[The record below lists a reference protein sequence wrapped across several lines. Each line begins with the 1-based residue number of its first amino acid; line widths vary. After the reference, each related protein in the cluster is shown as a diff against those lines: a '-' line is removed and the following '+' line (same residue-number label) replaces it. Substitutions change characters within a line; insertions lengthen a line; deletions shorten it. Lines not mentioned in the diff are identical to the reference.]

1 MSVLQAR
8 LATIYADLGSGHLQ
22 EAGQQVDELM
32 QAHADLPEVRRAQA
46 AWLQLSGR
54 ADEAI
59 DAMRSAVALAPDDA
73 GLHVALGQVQA
84 SAGRIED
91 AIVSFRM
98 ACDRQP
104 GSADAWYALG
114 ATLYGS
120 DRHAEALPALDRA
133 HALVPAQAVVT
144 TVLADAL
151 FLLGR
156 CEEALVHFE
165 GLARELPP
173 DPMRTLR
180 IAQCHR
186 GLGDP
191 VRALQ
196 AAKTGPT
203 DAFAPLW
210 LEIGGLHEDLG
221 DAEAAHA
228 AYAHAHAL
236 QPDWAEPVSALIG
249 LRREATADVVLD
261 AAHALLGQPDL
272 PARSR
277 ALLHHALGKRA
288 DRLGACDEAAAH
300 WREANRLR
308 RAGDGAL
315 DRAAY
320 RARIDTLI
328 ARTADGVRASP
339 GDAAMSSPRALFVV
353 GMPRSGTTLVEQI
366 LAAHPMAH
374 GCGELTVFTAFG
386 TTLPDA
392 PFTQDDGTLADLAAR
407 WHAAVRRTAPD
418 AGAQDGVALAID
430 KHPLN
435 LEQLAL
441 IAAALPDARVVWC
454 RRDPRDVAL
463 SIYTES
469 FAPEATYATDLD
481 DIRFLMTE
489 QARLMRHWREVL
501 PLPIH
506 DIRYEHLVDEPEA
519 QARRLLDFAGLP
531 WHDDCLR
538 FHANTRPVQTLSRWQ
553 VRQPIHRGAIGR
565 WRRYA
570 DWFEGWPDDRAEGGV
585 DGGADEA

>member
-8 LATIYADLGSGHLQ
+8 LATIYADLGSGRLQ
-22 EAGQQVDELM
+22 KAGQQVDDLM
-32 QAHADLPEVRRAQA
+32 RAHSDLPEVRRAQA

-59 DAMRSAVALAPDDA
+59 GAMRSAVALAPDDA
-73 GLHVALGQVQA
+73 GFQVALGQVQA

-91 AIVSFRM
+91 AIASFRM

-104 GSADAWYALG
+104 GSADAWYLLG

-120 DRHAEALPALDRA
+120 DRTAEALPALDRA
-133 HALVPAQAVVT
+133 HALVPAQAMVT
-144 TVLADAL
+144 AVLADAL

-165 GLARELPP
+165 GLAREGPP

-191 VRALQ
+191 LRALQ
-196 AAKTGPT
+196 AAMAGPT

-228 AYAHAHAL
+228 AYARAHAL

-249 LRREATADVVLD
+249 LRREATADAVLD

-277 ALLHHALGKRA
+277 ALLHYALGKRA
-288 DRLGACDEAAAH
+288 DRLGACGEAAAH

-315 DRAAY
+315 DRAAH

-328 ARTADGVRASP
+328 ARTANGVRARP
-339 GDAAMSSPRALFVV
+339 GAAAVSSPRPLFVV

-392 PFTQDDGTLADLAAR
+392 PFTQNDGTLADLAAR
-407 WHAAVRRTAPD
+407 WHAAVRRTAPAD
-418 AGAQDGVALAID
+418 LVLAID

-463 SIYTES
+463 SIYAES

-481 DIRFLMTE
+481 DIRFLMLE

-501 PLPIH
+501 PLPVLEM
-506 DIRYEHLVDEPEA
+506 RYEALVAAPEA
-519 QARRLLDFAGLP
+519 QARRLLDFTGLP

-538 FHANTRPVQTLSRWQ
+538 FHANTRPVQTHSRWQ

-570 DWFEGWPDDRAEGGV
+570 DWFEGWPDDWAEGGV
-585 DGGADEA
+585 AGGADKV

>member
-8 LATIYADLGSGHLQ
+8 LATIYADLGSGRLQ
-22 EAGQQVDELM
+22 DAGQSVGDLM
-32 QAHADLPEVRRAQA
+32 QAHSDQPEVRRAQA

-54 ADEAI
+54 IDEAI
-59 DAMRSAVALAPDDA
+59 GAMRSAVALAPDDA
-73 GLHVALGQVQA
+73 GLHRALGQVLA
-84 SAGRIED
+84 SANRIDD
-91 AIVSFRM
+91 AIASFRM
-98 ACDRQP
+98 ACERQP
-104 GSADAWYALG
+104 DSAEAWYLLG

-120 DRHAEALPALDRA
+120 GRDAEALPALHRA
-133 HALVPAQAVVT
+133 HALVPAQAT
-144 TVLADAL
+144 ITAVLADAL

-156 CEEALVHFE
+156 REEALVHLE
-165 GLARELPP
+165 RLARDGPA
-173 DPMRTLR
+173 DPLRTLR

-196 AAKTGPT
+196 VAMAGPT

-221 DAEAAHA
+221 DAGAAHA

-236 QPDWAEPVSALIG
+236 QPAWAEPVSALIG
-249 LRREATADVVLD
+249 LRREATPDAVLG
-261 AAHALLGQPDL
+261 AARALLGQPDL

-277 ALLHHALGKRA
+277 ALLHHVLGRRA
-288 DRLGACDEAAAH
+288 DRLDACDEAAAH

-308 RAGDGAL
+308 RASDGAL
-315 DRAAY
+315 DRSAH

-328 ARTADGVRASP
+328 ARTADGVRARP
-339 GDAAMSSPRALFVV
+339 GDGIVSPPRPLFVV
-353 GMPRSGTTLVEQI
+353 GMPRSGTTLVERI

-374 GCGELTVFTAFG
+374 GCGELPVFTAVG
-386 TTLPDA
+386 TTLTDA
-392 PFTQDDGTLADLAAR
+392 PFTQDDETLADLAAR

-463 SIYTES
+463 SIFAES

-481 DIRFLMTE
+481 DIRFLMQE
-489 QARLMRHWREVL
+489 QARLMRHWRGVL
-501 PLPIH
+501 ALPVLEM
-506 DIRYEHLVDEPEA
+506 RYEALVAAPDA

-538 FHANTRPVQTLSRWQ
+538 FHANTRPVQTHSRWQ

-570 DWFEGWPDDRAEGGV
+570 DWFEGWPGDRA
-585 DGGADEA
+585 DDGADEA

>member
-1 MSVLQAR
+1 MSALQAR
-8 LATIYADLGSGHLQ
+8 LATIYADLGGGRLQ
-22 EAGQQVDELM
+22 EAGQQVDDLM
-32 QAHADLPEVRRAQA
+32 QAHSELPEVRRAQA

-54 ADEAI
+54 GDEAI
-59 DAMRSAVALAPDDA
+59 DAMRAAVALAPEDA

-84 SAGRIED
+84 SAGQLDVAIE
-91 AIVSFRM
+91 SFRA
-98 ACDRQP
+98 ACSRLP
-104 GSADAWYALG
+104 GSAEAWYLLG
-114 ATLYGS
+114 ATLHGRGRS
-120 DRHAEALPALDRA
+120 AEALPALERA
-133 HALVPAQAVVT
+133 HALLPSQAMVRM
-144 TVLADAL
+144 VLADAL

-156 CEEALVHFE
+156 CEDALVHFE
-165 GLARELPP
+165 RLARELPP

-191 VRALQ
+191 LRALQ
-196 AAKTGPT
+196 VATAGPT

-221 DAEAAHA
+221 DAESAHA
-228 AYAHAHAL
+228 AYTRAIAL
-236 QPDWAEPVSALIG
+236 QPGWAEPVSALIG
-249 LRREATADVVLD
+249 LRRQATPDPVLD
-261 AAHALLGQPDL
+261 AAHALLGQPAL

-277 ALLHHALGKRA
+277 ALLHHALGKRV
-288 DRLGACDEAAAH
+288 DRLDACGDAAAH

-308 RAGDGAL
+308 RAEDGAL
-315 DRAAY
+315 DRTAHS
-320 RARIDTLI
+320 ARIDTLI
-328 ARTADGVRASP
+328 ARTVDGMRARP
-339 GDAAMSSPRALFVV
+339 GDGAVSSPRPLFVV
-353 GMPRSGTTLVEQI
+353 GMPRSGTTLVERI

-386 TTLPDA
+386 TALPDA
-392 PFTQDDGTLADLAAR
+392 PFTQDEARLADLAAR
-407 WHAAVRRTAPD
+407 WHAAVRRTAAVGD
-418 AGAQDGVALAID
+418 AQGGIALAID
-430 KHPLN
+430 KHPFN

-463 SIYTES
+463 SIYAES

-481 DIRFLMTE
+481 DIRFLMRE

-501 PLPIH
+501 PLPVLEM
-506 DIRYEHLVDEPEA
+506 RYEALVAAPEA

-538 FHANTRPVQTLSRWQ
+538 FHASPRPVQTHSRWQ

-570 DWFEGWPDDRAEGGV
+570 DWFEDWSDDRPE
-585 DGGADEA
+585 GGADEA

>member
-1 MSVLQAR
+1 MSELAPR
-8 LATIYADLGSGHLQ
+8 LATIYADLGAGRLQ
-22 EAGQQVDELM
+22 EAGLQVDDLM
-32 QAHADLPEVRRAQA
+32 QAHSDLPEVRRAQA

-54 ADEAI
+54 VDEAI
-59 DAMRSAVALAPDDA
+59 GAMHSAVALAPDDA
-73 GLHVALGQVQA
+73 GLHVALGRVQA

-91 AIVSFRM
+91 AIASFRM

-104 GSADAWYALG
+104 GSADAWYLLG

-120 DRHAEALPALDRA
+120 GRTAEALPALDRA
-133 HALVPAQAVVT
+133 HALVPAQAMVT
-144 TVLADAL
+144 AVLADTL

-165 GLARELPP
+165 HLAQVLPP

-191 VRALQ
+191 RRALQ
-196 AAKTGPT
+196 VAMAGST

-221 DAEAAHA
+221 DAESAHA

-249 LRREATADVVLD
+249 LRREVTPDAVLD

-288 DRLGACDEAAAH
+288 DRLDACAEAAAH

-308 RAGDGAL
+308 RADDGAL

-320 RARIDTLI
+320 SARIDTLI
-328 ARTADGVRASP
+328 ARTADGLRAKP
-339 GDAAMSSPRALFVV
+339 GDGTLSAPRPLFVV
-353 GMPRSGTTLVEQI
+353 GMPRSGTTLVERI

-386 TTLPDA
+386 ATLPDA

-407 WHAAVRRTAPD
+407 WHAAVRRTMPE
-418 AGAQDGVALAID
+418 AGVQGGIALAID

-454 RRDPRDVAL
+454 RRDARDVAL
-463 SIYTES
+463 SIYAES
-469 FAPEATYATDLD
+469 FAPEAPYATDLD
-481 DIRFLMTE
+481 DIRFLMAE

-506 DIRYEHLVDEPEA
+506 DIRYEHLVDDPEI
-519 QARRLLDFAGLP
+519 QTRRLLHFAGLP

-538 FHANTRPVQTLSRWQ
+538 FHANPRPVQTHSRWQ

-570 DWFEGWPDDRAEGGV
+570 DWFEGWPDGRA

>member
-1 MSVLQAR
+1 MSVLQER
-8 LATIYADLGSGHLQ
+8 LATIYADLGNGRLQ
-22 EAGQQVDELM
+22 KAGQQVDELM
-32 QAHADLPEVRRAQA
+32 QAHSGLPEVRRAQA

-91 AIVSFRM
+91 AIASFRM
-98 ACDRQP
+98 ACERQP
-104 GSADAWYALG
+104 DSADACYLLG

-120 DRHAEALPALDRA
+120 GRTAEALPALERA
-133 HALVPAQAVVT
+133 HALLPSQAMVRM
-144 TVLADAL
+144 VLADAL

-156 CEEALVHFE
+156 FEDALVHFE
-165 GLARELPP
+165 RLARELPP

-191 VRALQ
+191 LRALQ
-196 AAKTGPT
+196 VAMAGPT

-249 LRREATADVVLD
+249 LRREATPDAVRD
-261 AAHALLGQPDL
+261 AAQALLGRPDL

-288 DRLGACDEAAAH
+288 DRLGVCSEAAAH

-308 RAGDGAL
+308 RADDGAL
-315 DRAAY
+315 DRVAHS
-320 RARIDTLI
+320 ARIDTLI
-328 ARTADGVRASP
+328 ARTADGVRARP
-339 GDAAMSSPRALFVV
+339 GDGVVSAPRPLFVV
-353 GMPRSGTTLVEQI
+353 GMPRSGTTLVERI
-366 LAAHPMAH
+366 LAAHPRAH

-386 TTLPDA
+386 TALPDA
-392 PFTQDDGTLADLAAR
+392 PFTQDDRTLADLAAR
-407 WHAAVRRTAPD
+407 WHAAVRRTVPAD
-418 AGAQDGVALAID
+418 LAQDGIALAID
-430 KHPLN
+430 KHPFN

-441 IAAALPDARVVWC
+441 VAAALPDARVVWC

-463 SIYTES
+463 SIHAES

-481 DIRFLMTE
+481 DIRFLMLE
-489 QARLMRHWREVL
+489 QARLMRHWREAL

-506 DIRYEHLVDEPEA
+506 DIRYEDLVDDPKT
-519 QARRLLDFAGLP
+519 QARCLLEFAGLP

-538 FHANTRPVQTLSRWQ
+538 FHENARPVQTHSRWQ

-570 DWFEGWPDDRAEGGV
+570 GWFEGWPDDRAEGRG
-585 DGGADEA
+585 DEA